1 MKMFKSWSFN
11 MVKNLY
17 LNTIEQE
24 FKKNIFV
31 YKEGDRA
38 GDVYLIKSG
47 EFRVCLRFHLLNKSL
62 CLGLD
67 FEGD

>member
-17 LNTIEQE
+17 LNTTEAE

-31 YKEGDRA
+31 YKEGDHV

-47 EFRVCLRFHLLNKSL
+47 EFRVCLKFIQLLNES
-62 CLGLD
+62 
-67 FEGD
+67 